1 MIRSTSIGFRAFK
14 GRILVVRQIMHLC
27 IELMLVIRRKV
38 TRGKSY
44 TVFMLPGYNEEWS
57 TSEYEHQEILRLFM
71 QDQPYDGIH
80 NDFSDYRMGPKKSAR
95 S

>member
-1 MIRSTSIGFRAFK
+1 
-14 GRILVVRQIMHLC
+14 
-27 IELMLVIRRKV
+27 
-38 TRGKSY
+38 
-44 TVFMLPGYNEEWS
+44 MLPGYNEEWP